1 MRLSSCAEATEPEA
15 AAPAPYALVVLPAR
29 ELTLQ
34 VYGAAKKARRALA
47 AGLPSGAAPASAAA
61 VHGGVPLEVHAEAL
75 AQRAPSV
82 LIGTPGRLRA
92 LVRPGDSRMF
102 SYDSAAFPSA
112 ATDSPPRSNAQLEAD
127 ALRLGRCAL
136 LVLDEAD
143 KLLKDAACSADV
155 AALREAMPPKAQF
168 LLLSATMPPA
178 VAAAA
183 RAWMRQPAML
193 GAAASKASASADEP
207 AALPAAPLA
216 PAAAAAGGAGGTGGG
231 GAAIVAQEVQ
241 LCAEH
246 KKARKLLRFLEQL
259 AAATAGARSR
269 PRVLVFVNT
278 AKAGAFVADM
288 LRRHGHNAALLQGS
302 APQASRE
309 AALADFRCGK
319 RPLLVATDVAGRG
332 LHITGLER
340 VVNWDF
346 PPNLEAYCH
355 RVGRAGRAG
364 APGHALS
371 FFTRKMARMAPDLVT
386 MLRQAGQPVEKH
398 LALLADVVAEA
409 VAKGAQLPGADEGDE
424 EEEEEVAGAEEE
436 EAPVPAKAAGRKRAA
451 EAAAAEEDDDG
462 DDEEEA
468 QELRRKPLFGGDDA
482 APRKAVKAAAKVPKP
497 AKPAAAPAPAPVA
510 AAPAPPAAFIA
521 AARFSGAKPGFYF
534 GKGREGL
541 GYHRDLKPKPSAFV
555 LQKYGGGGG
564 GGGKRPGGGPQ
575 VSKAKQW
582 RR

>member
-1 MRLSSCAEATEPEA
+1 M
-15 AAPAPYALVVLPAR
+15 
-29 ELTLQ
+29 
-34 VYGAAKKARRALA
+34 
-47 AGLPSGAAPASAAA
+47 
-61 VHGGVPLEVHAEAL
+61 
-75 AQRAPSV
+75 
-82 LIGTPGRLRA
+82 
-92 LVRPGDSRMF
+92 
-102 SYDSAAFPSA
+102 
-112 ATDSPPRSNAQLEAD
+112 QLEAD

-155 AALREAMPPKAQF
+155 AALREAMPPKAQT

-183 RAWMRQPAML
+183 RAWMRKPAML
-193 GAAASKASASADEP
+193 GAAASKAASADEP

-216 PAAAAAGGAGGTGGG
+216 PAAAAAGGADGTGGG

-246 KKARKLLRFLEQL
+246 KKARKLLRHLELL

-309 AALADFRCGK
+309 AALTDFRCGK

-409 VAKGAQLPGADEGDE
+409 VAKGAQLPGADEGE
-424 EEEEEVAGAEEE
+424 EEEEEAAAGDDAHEE

-451 EAAAAEEDDDG
+451 EAAAAEDEEDDG
-462 DDEEEA
+462 DEEEA

-482 APRKAVKAAAKVPKP
+482 APRKAKAAKVPKP
-497 AKPAAAPAPAPVA
+497 AKPAAAPAAAPVA

-521 AARFSGAKPGFYF
+521 AARFGGAKPGFFF

-564 GGGKRPGGGPQ
+564 GGGKRPQGGGQQ